1 MGIDEQ
7 RLVACGIVSKLALY
21 NKWDLGEECLR
32 SEPDCPSI
40 YPPSFEDVPYG

>member
-7 RLVACGIVSKLALY
+7 GLVACGMVSKLAL
-21 NKWDLGEECLR
+21 KWDLGGECLR

-40 YPPSFEDVPYG
+40 YPPSFEDVPHG

>member
-7 RLVACGIVSKLALY
+7 GLVACGMVSKLAL
-21 NKWDLGEECLR
+21 KWDLDEECLR